1 MCGIAGIISELDKV
15 SGEVALQKM
24 LKLLEH
30 RGPDSNGLWAIDG
43 FAFGMQR
50 LSIIDLA
57 GGDQPIWSDCGVGIV
72 FNGEIYNFRE
82 LRESLQKEGAV
93 FKTGSDTEV
102 ILQLYLKKG
111 IKAIHDLEGMFGVCL
126 YDPRIEKVYLIRD
139 RLGVK
144 PLYYFDD
151 EKKFIFASEI
161 KAILEVLQESPA
173 INQQSIWHY
182 LTLRYVPS
190 PGTIWD
196 NIRKLE
202 PGHYLEYHLKNKKF
216 HIEKY
221 WFLDFRSEKIKK
233 NRNYEKEFEDLFLSA
248 VEKRLLAADVPVG
261 ILLSGGLDSSCVAAA
276 AVELGHKNFH
286 TFSVGFEEG
295 REFTELLYAE
305 KVAQYI
311 GSNHHE
317 ILVSQKEFVGFLE
330 DFVWYTDEPLAD
342 LASIPLYFV
351 SKLASQH
358 VKVVLS
364 GEGADEIL
372 AGYHLEKL
380 ACKLF
385 YLNFL
390 SYLPNAFLNLLPFN
404 SVQTL
409 AQSGYSDFL
418 KQHATYITHVFS
430 EDEKSSLCL
439 FNAQCSTKNYI
450 QDLYKMSSSL
460 EPLDQLQQAYCQSW
474 LVEDLLMKAD
484 KMTMATSLELRVP
497 FLDHK
502 LVEWAARLPLEWKL
516 GSIKK
521 GFITK
526 RILRNFAE
534 KRIPSEIIKRP
545 KQGFPVPAYQWLK
558 NDLFELLK
566 NNFQNPQ
573 LKQWIHSEQLSVILE
588 KVRQGDLHSAHKAWT
603 VLIFSLWLKKWKK

>member
-202 PGHYLEYHLKNKKF
+202 PGHYLEYHLKN
-216 HIEKY
+216 ELEY
-221 WFLDFRSEKIKK
+221 LD
-233 NRNYEKEFEDLFLSA
+233 
-248 VEKRLLAADVPVG
+248 
-261 ILLSGGLDSSCVAAA
+261 
-276 AVELGHKNFH
+276 
-286 TFSVGFEEG
+286 
-295 REFTELLYAE
+295 
-305 KVAQYI
+305 
-311 GSNHHE
+311 
-317 ILVSQKEFVGFLE
+317 
-330 DFVWYTDEPLAD
+330 
-342 LASIPLYFV
+342 
-351 SKLASQH
+351 
-358 VKVVLS
+358 
-364 GEGADEIL
+364 
-372 AGYHLEKL
+372 
-380 ACKLF
+380 
-385 YLNFL
+385 
-390 SYLPNAFLNLLPFN
+390 
-404 SVQTL
+404 
-409 AQSGYSDFL
+409 
-418 KQHATYITHVFS
+418 
-430 EDEKSSLCL
+430 
-439 FNAQCSTKNYI
+439 
-450 QDLYKMSSSL
+450 
-460 EPLDQLQQAYCQSW
+460 
-474 LVEDLLMKAD
+474 
-484 KMTMATSLELRVP
+484 
-497 FLDHK
+497 
-502 LVEWAARLPLEWKL
+502 
-516 GSIKK
+516 
-521 GFITK
+521 
-526 RILRNFAE
+526 
-534 KRIPSEIIKRP
+534 
-545 KQGFPVPAYQWLK
+545 
-558 NDLFELLK
+558 
-566 NNFQNPQ
+566 
-573 LKQWIHSEQLSVILE
+573 
-588 KVRQGDLHSAHKAWT
+588 
-603 VLIFSLWLKKWKK
+603 